1 MLVIDPEVLTET
13 ISDTTPA
20 QPSVGTHGHS
30 HLFLSTLKVATFF
43 NKKIFVFIF
52 FCETYHIKRIYDK
65 NTFERLIIR

>member
-1 MLVIDPEVLTET
+1 MLVIDPEVLTGT
-13 ISDTTPA
+13 ISDTTPD
-20 QPSVGTHGHS
+20 QPSVGTHGHF

-43 NKKIFVFIF
+43 NKKNFVFIF